1 MITAF
6 SLILSLI
13 ILAAALAAI
22 RFKSLPSAIIA
33 TGAVSLFSS
42 VLYILLAAPDVA
54 MTEAAIS
61 SGLMTALFFMV
72 LGKTRKENKHG

>member
-1 MITAF
+1 MITF
-6 SLILSLI
+6 FTLFLSFI
-13 ILAAALAAI
+13 ILLAALAAI
-22 RFKSLPSAIIA
+22 RFESLPSAIIA

-72 LGKTRKENKHG
+72 LGKTHKEDKHG

>member
-72 LGKTRKENKHG
+72 LGKTRKEDKHG